1 MEFQRVGEGGVQLD
15 NVRGRWKP
23 FPVEYKRGRPKRD
36 RCDEIQLCAQAI
48 CLEEMLSVDIPEG
61 ALFYG
66 ATHHRFDVVFDTVLR
81 GETEHAVSRL
91 HHLIRSRV
99 TPPAVPSPGAIV
111 AH

>member
-1 MEFQRVGEGGVQLD
+1 
-15 NVRGRWKP
+15 
-23 FPVEYKRGRPKRD
+23 
-36 RCDEIQLCAQAI
+36 
-48 CLEEMLSVDIPEG
+48 
-61 ALFYG
+61 
-66 ATHHRFDVVFDTVLR
+66 VVFDTVLR